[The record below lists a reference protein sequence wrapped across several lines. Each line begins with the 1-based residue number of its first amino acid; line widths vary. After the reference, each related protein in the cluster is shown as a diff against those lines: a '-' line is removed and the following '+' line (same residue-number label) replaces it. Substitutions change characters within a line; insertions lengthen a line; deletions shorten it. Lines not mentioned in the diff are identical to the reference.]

1 MKNNFVIFLSLLCSS
16 LWGQGLP
23 STLYEKK
30 LIVKSSY
37 VLFLG
42 KSFTYYHQD
51 SSQNILDYATMSFVF
66 HDNGTYSGYIEDTLD
81 FKGEWSLNAAKDR
94 IIFEGKAAVL
104 TQLDAENLVYR
115 THTLQFADTSAR
127 LDTMYTFT
135 HLVPAPVIT
144 SVDDHQH
151 NSAIHLFPNPVKNVL
166 TIEVPASV
174 DQEGTLRMVNAYGQI
189 LREESL
195 SAAKDRFLH
204 WDVQSLQKGM
214 YYMQILVDGRKRY
227 AQILMKE

>member
-1 MKNNFVIFLSLLCSS
+1 MKNIVILLGMVFGIT
-16 LWGQGLP
+16 LLAQDLP
-23 STLYEKK
+23 PELYNKK
-30 LIVKSSY
+30 LIVKRFY
-37 VLFLG
+37 VTFLG
-42 KSFTYYHQD
+42 KNQPYYDKDSTENLIDNSKISFIYHED
-51 SSQNILDYATMSFVF
+51 
-66 HDNGTYSGYIEDTLD
+66 GRYSIYRDDTLD
-81 FKGEWSLNAAKDR
+81 SEGVWSLNSRKDS
-94 IIFEGKAAVL
+94 IYIEQEPGHVTL
-104 TQLDAENLVYR
+104 LDNENLIYR
-115 THTLQFADTSAR
+115 SYSLQFADTSAR
-127 LDTMYTFT
+127 LDTMYTYL

-166 TIEVPASV
+166 NIEVPASV